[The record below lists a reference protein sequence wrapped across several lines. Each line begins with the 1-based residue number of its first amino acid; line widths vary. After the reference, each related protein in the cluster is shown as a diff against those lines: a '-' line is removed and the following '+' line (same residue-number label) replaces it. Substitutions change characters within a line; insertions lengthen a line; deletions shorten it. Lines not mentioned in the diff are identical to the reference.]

1 MVAKSKI
8 KITNKEHKPEESKSE
23 PSQIV
28 DFKKERTLVG
38 EKTFILE
45 DFLALIKLLNKN
57 VNQDKL
63 KHSYDIFYNLII

>member
-8 KITNKEHKPEESKSE
+8 KITNKEHKPEESKSK

-28 DFKKERTLVG
+28 DFEKERTIVG
-38 EKTFILE
+38 EKAFMLE

-57 VNQDKL
+57 VIPDKL
-63 KHSYDIFYNLII
+63 KHSYDIFYN